1 VIAMAAVVFAFG
13 LSLFGVYEI
22 QLPGAAIAVVGSL
35 AAQQEKGGKG
45 YAASFWEGVFATIL
59 ATPCTAPF
67 LGSALGFAFAQP
79 PAVILLVFAAVAF
92 GMALPYLAITSR
104 PAWLKYL
111 PKPGAWMETAKQFMG
126 FLMMATVLWL
136 LYILGKQLGV
146 EAVVWTGAFLLS
158 VAVGAWLVG
167 RFATLTATR
176 ARVYMVWGAAL
187 LIVAVAYLLFMES
200 TLNVRALIA
209 GEQVVERPEGG
220 QAAGGIPWRPFSLTA
235 LDRVLGTGSPVFI
248 DFTAEWCLTCKVNER
263 TVLAD
268 REVMDAFTAS
278 GIIPFKA
285 DWTNRNPEIT
295 KLLKKFGRSGVPLY
309 VVFPAGRSDAPVV
322 LPEVI
327 TSSILIDAIKS
338 ATAGG
343 K

>member
-1 VIAMAAVVFAFG
+1 
-13 LSLFGVYEI
+13 
-22 QLPGAAIAVVGSL
+22 
-35 AAQQEKGGKG
+35 
-45 YAASFWEGVFATIL
+45 
-59 ATPCTAPF
+59 
-67 LGSALGFAFAQP
+67 
-79 PAVILLVFAAVAF
+79 
-92 GMALPYLAITSR
+92 
-104 PAWLKYL
+104 
-111 PKPGAWMETAKQFMG
+111 
-126 FLMMATVLWL
+126 MMATVLWL